1 LKSLV
6 TNILPLYG
14 IMVKGCF
21 AKMEERTQVTNLSS
35 AVIAMVSRPC
45 TPHLECHNRTAFLI
59 ASNLL
64 LKLCDLLYSLV
75 VWLAYP
81 EVSPSDQLTFSKY
94 YQSPVSVSFSHSVLH
109 GLSFLYIDITVTE
122 S

>member
-1 LKSLV
+1 MASRSKV
-6 TNILPLYG
+6 
-14 IMVKGCF
+14 VF
-21 AKMEERTQVTNLSS
+21 ATMEESTQVTNLYS

-45 TPHLECHNRTAFLI
+45 TPHLDCHNITAFVI

-64 LKLCDLLYSLV
+64 LKLCNLLYSLA

-81 EVSPSDQLTFSKY
+81 EVSPSDQLSISKY
-94 YQSPVSVSFSHSVLH
+94 YQNPVSVSSSHSELH
-109 GLSFLYIDITVTE
+109 GLSFSLMDITVTE